1 MTRSSRL
8 LLAVVPLLI
17 CAMITRTEA
26 FGLVSTP
33 IKPILRVSPSFATDH
48 PTRHRTA
55 LCAEKEEV
63 EDESEQEVTS
73 ESADESLDTDTD
85 EAEGDDAAEPEIDP
99 EVKELKDKISQME
112 STLKQKNRD
121 LSKLQ
126 DLCDDYS
133 SGGFARKVAEMEGY
147 RRSKKAASADSN
159 LVARAVVLQ
168 SFLPILDD
176 LKSKGELYADDE
188 FAQKYSAL
196 GSDFSNC
203 LTNLGVSEYTVA
215 EGENINSLRTNTVEE
230 EFSDS
235 IAKGCVIAPVRLGY
249 ELKGNVMRMAD
260 VVVSLGSE
268 AEAKTETSEEA
279 GDDSEGNESDEN
291 EEETASEGQD

>member
-17 CAMITRTEA
+17 CAMIKRTEA
-26 FGLVSTP
+26 FGLISAP
-33 IKPILRVSPSFATDH
+33 IKPILRVSPSFAIDH

-63 EDESEQEVTS
+63 EDEAEEEVTS
-73 ESADESLDTDTD
+73 ESTDESSDTDTD
-85 EAEGDDAAEPEIDP
+85 EAEGDDAVEPEVDP

-159 LVARAVVLQ
+159 LVARAIVLQ

-176 LKSKGELYADDE
+176 LKSKGEVYADDE
-188 FAQKYSAL
+188 FAQKYAAL

-268 AEAKTETSEEA
+268 AETSEEA
-279 GDDSEGNESDEN
+279 GDDSEDNELDEN
-291 EEETASEGQD
+291 EEETASEGKD